1 MGLQTV
7 DIPGVGIGGGFPVAP
22 LKASNVKDGED
33 IVWCL

>member
-7 DIPGVGIGGGFPVAP
+7 DIPGVGVGGGSLEAH

-33 IVWCL
+33 I